1 MDIVG
6 YAYFEIADQ
15 EMELLHKAL
24 VDIFWVILHNLSD
37 YQHDFFYILTQI
49 GRQLGCFDHSIDLQS
64 LNEPEVD
71 DEIRDDVQTVFVVEL
86 LTQLM
91 VKYFAADSDDGWHR
105 VKHPKQVVKED

>member
-1 MDIVG
+1 
-6 YAYFEIADQ
+6 
-15 EMELLHKAL
+15 
-24 VDIFWVILHNLSD
+24 
-37 YQHDFFYILTQI
+37 LTQI

-91 VKYFAADSDDGWHR
+91 VKYLAADSDDGWHR